1 VGSGGTSSETPRAN
15 YYDNDETTYGWN
27 GRKCGLLYNWQA
39 LHYLDENSDTML
51 PDGWRVPTKGDW
63 TSLTNEV
70 GGSSTAGTKLK
81 AANVSWASSW
91 GGTDDYRFSVLPA
104 GYYDNNSE
112 NYYYS
117 GTGAFCWMST
127 IDNVDNNEYVYFQRF
142 STNASS
148 LIVTANQSNKYS
160 VRLVRDYP
168 PPVTI
173 GGRSY
178 KTVKMP
184 DGKVWLAEN
193 LDWKFDGLTFRDG
206 TEGNEM
212 DSSLEPRAAY
222 YNYDES
228 TYGAEGNKYGLLYN
242 WGAADYINDHW
253 LELGLPEGWH
263 VASPE
268 EWQELFDSIGEDT
281 GKKLKS
287 TTGWRLPEENGTDE
301 YGFGAVPAGKWS
313 YGGASYENPAFV
325 DLTADG
331 YLWTSYREEGGYAS
345 SVDFYCNSDDAYSS
359 IDYPAMARSLRL
371 VYTPPTELNLP
382 LNTIRMQLANGP
394 ITPTRTYGSAK
405 ANFTKVEGTE
415 DIYDCQLTNM
425 GRYSSVSFEGNNE
438 ILGILGA
445 KLHGNFSINSMFSR
459 CSSIKYILNFDASNC
474 IQAESVFSEC
484 TSLIC
489 VNNLNL
495 STDHRYGDAYEG
507 YRASTFAKCSNLKH
521 LNNINITG
529 ATSVNGFFYNC
540 KSIEE
545 IPLLDTRIVTNMAS
559 LFEGCI
565 ALTKVPLLDS
575 SKVTS
580 MGYMFST
587 CYSLK
592 KIPLFDTSKVTS
604 MMHMFSYCKV
614 LEEVPLLNTS
624 SVTDMSYMFLE
635 CKALVTIPQFNTSNV
650 TNMNGYL
657 YSCSSLTS
665 IPLLDTRNVT
675 NMASMFYGCK
685 LLVDIPQFNT
695 SNVTNMNEYLYA
707 CSSLTSIPLLDTSKV
722 TNMSDMFN
730 GCKLLVDIPQ
740 FNTSNV
746 TNMKQTFANCTS
758 ITTIPLLD
766 TSKVTNMRAMLYGC
780 ENLTTVP
787 LLDTSQ
793 VTDMGYMFFQCRLLS
808 EVPNFDTRS
817 LTAMDF
823 MFYRTRI
830 RTTPSFNT
838 SNVLYMQKAFYD
850 ISYLKTIELFNTD
863 SAIDVRS
870 MFEECDNVE
879 SGALALYQ
887 QMSTQT
893 NPPTDHSY
901 CFACGYGTPSGRNER
916 AQIPTTWGGTMS
928 A

>member
-1 VGSGGTSSETPRAN
+1 MILTQHGMNSILRKKGPSYGSVVIGDKTYRTVIIGNQEWIVENLDWAWTGLDVGSEGTSSDTPKAN
-15 YYDNDETTYGWN
+15 YYDNDETTYGWD

-91 GGTDDYRFSVLPA
+91 GGTDDYGFSVLPG

-173 GGRSY
+173 GSRSY

-206 TEGNEM
+206 TAGNEM

-242 WGAADYINDHW
+242 WGAADYINDHG

-268 EWQELFDSIGEDT
+268 EWQELFDSIGEDA

-371 VYTPPTELNLP
+371 VYTPPTKLDLP
-382 LNTIRMQLANGP
+382 DRTIRIKMVDSTVDPAECGFNG
-394 ITPTRTYGSAK
+394 TWTR
-405 ANFTKVEGTE
+405 VEGT
-415 DIYDCQLTNM
+415 DDTWDCYYNVAYWYNLLGSASNTNRDKILACL
-425 GRYSSVSFEGNNE
+425 GANAKTVISFE
-438 ILGILGA
+438 
-445 KLHGNFSINSMFSR
+445 KLFNSCHNLKYVSYIDTSNIRNMSSMFSDTKIKTIPKFNTKNVTNMYGMFSYCR
-459 CSSIKYILNFDASNC
+459 ELVEIPMLDTSNVTDMADMFLAATSIKYIPC
-474 IQAESVFSEC
+474 
-484 TSLIC
+484 
-489 VNNLNL
+489 
-495 STDHRYGDAYEG
+495 
-507 YRASTFAKCSNLKH
+507 
-521 LNNINITG
+521 
-529 ATSVNGFFYNC
+529 
-540 KSIEE
+540 
-545 IPLLDTRIVTNMAS
+545 LDTKNVTTMNRMFGYCSSLRI
-559 LFEGCI
+559 
-565 ALTKVPLLDS
+565 
-575 SKVTS
+575 
-580 MGYMFST
+580 
-587 CYSLK
+587 
-592 KIPLFDTSKVTS
+592 IPK
-604 MMHMFSYCKV
+604 
-614 LEEVPLLNTS
+614 LNTEK
-624 SVTDMSYMFLE
+624 VTDMNNICIE
-635 CKALVTIPQFNTSNV
+635 CKSLTEFYLDTSNV
-650 TNMNGYL
+650 
-657 YSCSSLTS
+657 
-665 IPLLDTRNVT
+665 V
-675 NMASMFYGCK
+675 SMDG
-685 LLVDIPQFNT
+685 
-695 SNVTNMNEYLYA
+695 
-707 CSSLTSIPLLDTSKV
+707 
-722 TNMSDMFN
+722 
-730 GCKLLVDIPQ
+730 
-740 FNTSNV
+740 
-746 TNMKQTFANCTS
+746 
-758 ITTIPLLD
+758 
-766 TSKVTNMRAMLYGC
+766 
-780 ENLTTVP
+780 
-787 LLDTSQ
+787 
-793 VTDMGYMFFQCRLLS
+793 
-808 EVPNFDTRS
+808 
-817 LTAMDF
+817 
-823 MFYRTRI
+823 
-830 RTTPSFNT
+830 
-838 SNVLYMQKAFYD
+838 AFYKCTALTVLPA
-850 ISYLKTIELFNTD
+850 LKTDNLD
-863 SAIDVRS
+863 DADG
-870 MFEECDNVE
+870 MFIKCVNVQ
-879 SGALALYQ
+879 SGALSLYQ
-887 QMSTQT
+887 QMSTQS
-893 NPPTDHSY
+893 NPPTSH
-901 CFACGYGTPSGRNER
+901 FACFENCGSDTTTGAAEL
-916 AQIPTTWGGTMS
+916 AQIPSDWK
-928 A
+928 